1 MRRNWLGVL
10 VTGAALAAC
19 GGGGGEGPESAS
31 KDSIP
36 GVDATG
42 TADTEIFT
50 DSPDTVGVQS
60 TTPPPQAG
68 DGSAGPPGVDTA
80 NQTHAP

>member
-10 VTGAALAAC
+10 ITAAALAAC
-19 GGGGGEGPESAS
+19 GGGGQEGPESAS

-50 DSPDTVGVQS
+50 DSPDTVGTTGA
-60 TTPPPQAG
+60 TTPPPTTPADAG
-68 DGSAGPPGVDTA
+68 TPPADSQRAYGP
-80 NQTHAP
+80 